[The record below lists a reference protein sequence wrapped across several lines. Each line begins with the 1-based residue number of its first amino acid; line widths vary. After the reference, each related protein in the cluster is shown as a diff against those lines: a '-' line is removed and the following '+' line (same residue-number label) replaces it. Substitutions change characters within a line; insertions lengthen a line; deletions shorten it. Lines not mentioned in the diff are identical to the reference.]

1 MNGLIVKTYI
11 MQVNPKLLLSL
22 RNILNGSAEDDVN
35 LIVHLE
41 ELKTKLLDLE
51 ENNEIGDFIKDV
63 IKNIDKEVKYIW
75 FYL

>member
-41 ELKTKLLDLE
+41 ELKTKFLDLE

-63 IKNIDKEVKYIW
+63 IKNIDKEAEYIW

>member
-63 IKNIDKEVKYIW
+63 IKNIDKEAEYIW